1 MRAGVGSSG
10 AVVSCLGGD
19 GGRTPPIL
27 PGSEELDSVELAGVS
42 GSGSSRSGRR
52 RAKSSSVIHASSSA
66 GRPCQCTKN
75 LREAPSPVKSII
87 SCSISSTYSCRSG
100 GSTGG
105 VDCWTNSLSEKGPGS
120 EVRHVLATSADV
132 VVELNTRPSPPR

>member
-1 MRAGVGSSG
+1 MFYDVNIACYHSTG

-52 RAKSSSVIHASSSA
+52 RAKSPSVIHASSSV
-66 GRPCQCTKN
+66 G
-75 LREAPSPVKSII
+75 
-87 SCSISSTYSCRSG
+87 
-100 GSTGG
+100 
-105 VDCWTNSLSEKGPGS
+105 
-120 EVRHVLATSADV
+120 
-132 VVELNTRPSPPR
+132 